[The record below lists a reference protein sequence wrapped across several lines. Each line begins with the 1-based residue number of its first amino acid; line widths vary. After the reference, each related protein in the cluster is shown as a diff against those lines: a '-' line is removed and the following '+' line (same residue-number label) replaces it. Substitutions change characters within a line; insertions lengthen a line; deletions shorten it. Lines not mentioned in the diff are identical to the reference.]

1 MKRHQNALRHFL
13 AASTAAAIVVTAAA
27 PAAAAAELP
36 FTDVSGHYTNGV
48 GYLYTNGVVNGT
60 STTTYGT
67 NNNIKRGDTAVII
80 SRAVN
85 ADTDKAADAG
95 FTDVGRYAP
104 AVNALFADGII
115 NGISETEFKPN
126 GTLTRGAMAKILVEA
141 YNIPAADQKSPFKDA
156 VGVFGEYVNALYAAG
171 ITGGKSAD
179 MFGTNNE
186 ITRGEFAVLLYKTIN
201 KFGDVV
207 KPELTVFGINDG
219 LITNK
224 ANQTLSVEASEGSVV
239 KVLLN
244 NEEVPANEEGTY
256 DITLVEGEN
265 AITVSATSFGVE
277 TTVKKT
283 VTLDTVAPSLS
294 LSEIPVVVNNAT
306 LPLEFEAEQGA
317 LVEVSL
323 NGETVSDVTA
333 LTLEEGKNTIVITVV
348 DVPGNKT
355 VVEQVVTYVD
365 LVKVADKAVTALE
378 ESTKDLSTQELV
390 DAAKELAIDAE
401 AAIDALPEND
411 ENIATLTT
419 RLETAKSAIND
430 AVKKIEIANAKA
442 AAEAAISALPETIT
456 LEDKQAIYEAR
467 ANVNEAL
474 KLDAEL
480 TIEGLS
486 KLEAAEQKL
495 EGLIFDAA
503 TIRLDAAQATMKT
516 NKEYQLK
523 ATINPSEAADFNVAW
538 SSDNTDVA
546 TVDANGLVTSVTEGT
561 ADITATLENGKT
573 AVIKIEVTDRPQLQF
588 NSYGSVV
595 INGVIQGVSTSFYNM
610 SDETVTVKRV
620 EIYEGS
626 SRQADYTEDRL
637 ISSGIPTEIAP
648 YNQFGMSISFK
659 YGGLWDSEYNTAKYT
674 IQTESG
680 KTYEYTSVIR

>member
-495 EGLIFDAA
+495 EELIFDAA

-516 NKEYQLK
+516 NKEYQLS
-523 ATINPSEAADFNVAW
+523 ATINPSEAADFNVVW

-546 TVDANGLVTSVTEGT
+546 TVDSNGLVTSATEGT